1 MKWEE
6 KFLKKQH
13 FDFKV
18 GDEVKISVKVKEGEK
33 KRIQVFEGIVI
44 SRRGSGLNETFKVR
58 KISFGIGIERTF
70 PLHSHAVSDIKVKKR
85 GLTRRA
91 KLYYLRDKVGK
102 GIKIKAEEMMTAP
115 LSTETEKLVETP
127 AGESAEKTPIANET
141 K

>member
-13 FDFKV
+13 FDFKA
-18 GDEVKISVKVKEGEK
+18 GDEVKVSARVKEGDKE
-33 KRIQVFEGIVI
+33 RIQVFEGVVI

-58 KISFGIGIERTF
+58 KISLGIGVERTF
-70 PLHSHAVSDIKVKKR
+70 PLHSHVVSDIKVKKR
-85 GLTRRA
+85 GLVRRA

-102 GIKIKAEEMMTAP
+102 GTKIKGTDIM
-115 LSTETEKLVETP
+115 
-127 AGESAEKTPIANET
+127 SAESSSKTPLTNET